1 MKSEDKGSRQATEVK
16 SNSVTLSIVVP
27 TFNEAE
33 NIKLLID
40 RLARVLRGISY
51 EIVVVDDDSP
61 DGTWRVAQELAR
73 KGYPIR
79 VIRRI
84 GERGLGTAIVRGLR
98 EARGEFIVVMDADLQ
113 HPPEVVPRLYEE
125 ALRSGADV
133 VVASRYARGG
143 GVKGWSRIRLLIS
156 RIASLLAYVL
166 LAESRRTSDPMSGF
180 FLVRRSLVERLWL
193 EGRSWKVLL
202 EILAKAPGARVSEVP
217 YVFEQRHSGESKL
230 GPRAMLDYVFDL
242 LRLGEYRALKFV
254 TVGATGT
261 IVNLAV
267 LWLLKGVLGITDYA
281 AFPAAFETSL
291 TWNFFLHDRW
301 TFRGK
306 RREPGLR
313 GWLRYWARYHGA
325 ALGSMTSY
333 LVIGIGLT
341 KLGVNYLLAGFTG
354 IVVGFLA
361 NYLIS
366 QYGVWSLHS
375 QASRGRLSKG
385 KTF

>member
-1 MKSEDKGSRQATEVK
+1 MYSKHGKTQVARRD
-16 SNSVTLSIVVP
+16 NSVSLSIVVP

-33 NIKLLID
+33 NIRVLVE
-40 RLARVLRGISY
+40 RLSRVLRGINY
-51 EIVVVDDDSP
+51 EIIVVDDNSP
-61 DGTWRVAQELAR
+61 DGTWRVAQELAK

-84 GERGLGTAIVRGLR
+84 GERGLGSAIVRGLY
-98 EARGEFIVVMDADLQ
+98 EAQGEFVVVMDADLQ
-113 HPPEVVPRLYEE
+113 HPPEVVPQLYRE
-125 ALRSGADV
+125 ALRSGADI

-156 RIASLLAYVL
+156 RTASILAYVL

-180 FLVRRSLVERLWL
+180 FLVRRKLVEKVRL

-202 EILAKAPGARVSEVP
+202 ELLAKAPSVRVSEVP
-217 YVFEQRHSGESKL
+217 YVFERRYRGESKL
-230 GPRAMLDYVFDL
+230 GLRAMIDYVFDL
-242 LRLGEYRALKFV
+242 LRLGNYRALKFV
-254 TVGATGT
+254 TVGASGT
-261 IVNLAV
+261 IVNLAI
-267 LWLLKGVLGITDYA
+267 LWLLRGLLSASEYI
-281 AFPAAFETSL
+281 AFPVAFETSL
-291 TWNFFLHDRW
+291 TWNFILHDRW

-306 RREPGLR
+306 RRARGLR
-313 GWLRYWARYHGA
+313 GLLKYWVRYHGA

-341 KLGVNYLLAGFTG
+341 RLGVNYLLAGFMG

-366 QYGVWSLHS
+366 QYGVWSLHN
-375 QASRGRLSKG
+375 
-385 KTF
+385 

>member
-1 MKSEDKGSRQATEVK
+1 MKNEDKRDCRSAKAGGS
-16 SNSVTLSIVVP
+16 SVSLSIVVP

-40 RLARVLRGISY
+40 RLARALRGISY

-98 EARGEFIVVMDADLQ
+98 EAQGEFIVVMDADLQ
-113 HPPEVVPRLYEE
+113 HPPEVVPKLYEE

-133 VVASRYARGG
+133 VVASRYTKGG

-156 RIASLLAYVL
+156 RAASLLAYVL

-180 FLVRRSLVERLWL
+180 FLVRRSLVERLRL

-217 YVFEQRHSGESKL
+217 YVFEQRRSGESKL

-261 IVNLAV
+261 VVNLAV
-267 LWLLKGVLGITDYA
+267 LWLLKGILGVTEYA

-306 RREPGLR
+306 RREPGPR

-341 KLGVNYLLAGFTG
+341 KLGINYLLAGFTG

-375 QASRGRLSKG
+375 QASRGD
-385 KTF
+385 

>member
-1 MKSEDKGSRQATEVK
+1 MVNSGTEAGVGRQRDRASRVH
-16 SNSVTLSIVVP
+16 LSIVVP
-27 TFNEAE
+27 TFNEAD
-33 NIKLLID
+33 NIRVLIE
-40 RLARVLRGISY
+40 RLSRVLRNTSY
-51 EIVVVDDDSP
+51 EVIVVDDDSP
-61 DGTWRVAQELAR
+61 DGTWRVAQELAG
-73 KGYPIR
+73 KGYPVR

-84 GERGLGTAIVRGLR
+84 GERGLGTAIIRGLR

-113 HPPEVVPRLYEE
+113 HPPEIVPKLYEE

-133 VVASRYARGG
+133 VVASRYAKGG

-156 RIASLLAYVL
+156 RAASLLAYVL

-180 FLVRRSLVERLWL
+180 FLVRRSLVEKLRLR
-193 EGRSWKVLL
+193 GRSWKVLL

-217 YVFEQRHSGESKL
+217 YVFEQRYSGESKL
-230 GPRAMLDYVFDL
+230 GLRAMLDYVLDL

-261 IVNLAV
+261 VVNLAV
-267 LWLLKGVLGITDYA
+267 LWLLKGVLGVTEYA

-306 RREPGLR
+306 RRARGLR
-313 GWLRYWARYHGA
+313 GWLKYWIRYHGA

-341 KLGVNYLLAGFTG
+341 KLGINYLLAGFTG
-354 IVVGFLA
+354 IVAGFLA

-366 QYGVWSLHS
+366 QYGVWGLHS
-375 QASRGRLSKG
+375 QAPRED
-385 KTF
+385 

>member
-1 MKSEDKGSRQATEVK
+1 MKDVNKQDHWSAKAVDNHVSL
-16 SNSVTLSIVVP
+16 SVVVP

-33 NIKLLID
+33 NIRLLIE
-40 RLARVLRGISY
+40 RLARALRGISY
-51 EIVVVDDDSP
+51 EVVVVDDNSP

-73 KGYPIR
+73 KGYPVR

-98 EARGEFIVVMDADLQ
+98 EARGEYIVVMDADLQ
-113 HPPEVVPRLYEE
+113 HPPEVVPKLYEE

-143 GVKGWSRIRLLIS
+143 GVKGWSRVRLLIS
-156 RIASLLAYVL
+156 RAASFLAYVL

-180 FLVRRSLVERLWL
+180 FLVKRGLIERLRL

-230 GPRAMLDYVFDL
+230 GLRAMLDYVFDL

-261 IVNLAV
+261 VVNLAV
-267 LWLLKGVLGITDYA
+267 LWLLKGVLGATEYA

-306 RREPGLR
+306 RRERGPR
-313 GWLRYWARYHGA
+313 GWLRYWAKYHGA

-366 QYGVWSLHS
+366 QYGVWSLH
-375 QASRGRLSKG
+375 QASQRD
-385 KTF
+385 